1 MSTLGSVK
9 VGDYIAWTTIG
20 DSVSV
25 VRVDRVTPIQEIT
38 GARRWRG
45 LVWAR
50 GYDCE
55 WARPATDDDALKA
68 TALIKSLEAQEAPPA
83 EGE

>member
-1 MSTLGSVK
+1 MSASGSAK

-20 DSVSV
+20 DYVSV
-25 VRVDRVTPIQEIT
+25 VMVDRVTPTQEIT

-55 WARPATDDDALKA
+55 WARPATDDDALKVA
-68 TALIKSLEAQEAPPA
+68 AFIKSLEAQE
-83 EGE
+83 